1 MPLIDMPMDELKSY
15 GGRNPRPDHFDAYW
29 AAGLAEL
36 DQTDPDITLA
46 PATILSKSAECFHLT
61 FTGVGGARV
70 YAKYLRPIGLTAPG
84 PAVLMFHGYTAN
96 SGDWSDKLAYV
107 SQGFTVLA
115 MDCRGQGGQ
124 STDPGGVSGNTLSG
138 HIIRGLADAPE
149 RLYFRNVYLDTVQ
162 LARIAGQLPNVDA
175 NRIGALGGSQGG
187 GLTLACA
194 ALHPAI
200 RKAAPTYPFL
210 CDFQRVWEMD
220 LAKGAYEELATFFR
234 RFDPRHERIN
244 QWFERLGYIDCQH
257 LASRIQADVLMPIG
271 LMDAICPPS
280 TQMAAFNRITSRKE
294 LLVYPDFGHEHLP
307 QASDIVFNFMADL

>member
-1 MPLIDMPMDELKSY
+1 M
-15 GGRNPRPDHFDAYW
+15 
-29 AAGLAEL
+29 
-36 DQTDPDITLA
+36 
-46 PATILSKSAECFHLT
+46 
-61 FTGVGGARV
+61 
-70 YAKYLRPIGLTAPG
+70 
-84 PAVLMFHGYTAN
+84 
-96 SGDWSDKLAYV
+96 
-107 SQGFTVLA
+107 
-115 MDCRGQGGQ
+115 
-124 STDPGGVSGNTLSG
+124 
-138 HIIRGLADAPE
+138 
-149 RLYFRNVYLDTVQ
+149 Q

-234 RFDPRHERIN
+234 RFDPRHEQIKL
-244 QWFERLGYIDCQH
+244 WFERLGYIDCQH

-280 TQMAAFNRITSRKE
+280 TQMAAFNKITSRKE